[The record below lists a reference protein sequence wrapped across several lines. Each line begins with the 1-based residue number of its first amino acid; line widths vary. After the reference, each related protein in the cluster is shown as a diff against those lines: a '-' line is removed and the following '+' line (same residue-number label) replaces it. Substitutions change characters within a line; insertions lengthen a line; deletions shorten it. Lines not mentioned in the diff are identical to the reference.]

1 MYNQFMDESIQTET
15 PHYNLESLEIDWTQV
30 KPKEE
35 EKGKWSFEVS
45 DRQTGR
51 KVGYEFAKALGVL
64 FVCQDDLED
73 PKPAEDVRMDGNQ
86 ISFSEYDAE
95 LEHAGDVKVVEI
107 DRKSTRLNSS
117 HMSISYAV
125 FCLKNE
131 LYQNIKH
138 SLLRPYTMPSK
149 QFHPHGRS

>member
-1 MYNQFMDESIQTET
+1 MDESIQTQT

-107 DRKSTRLNSS
+107 YMRYGIDDREYYGRFKTAMDKVLERIRNS
-117 HMSISYAV
+117 
-125 FCLKNE
+125 K
-131 LYQNIKH
+131 
-138 SLLRPYTMPSK
+138 T
-149 QFHPHGRS
+149 

>member
-1 MYNQFMDESIQTET
+1 MDESIQTET

-107 DRKSTRLNSS
+107 YMRYYADDKEYYGKFKSAMDMLVKR
-117 HMSISYAV
+117 I
-125 FCLKNE
+125 
-131 LYQNIKH
+131 
-138 SLLRPYTMPSK
+138 RDSK
-149 QFHPHGRS
+149 T

>member
-51 KVGYEFAKALGVL
+51 KVGYEFAKA
-64 FVCQDDLED
+64 
-73 PKPAEDVRMDGNQ
+73 
-86 ISFSEYDAE
+86 
-95 LEHAGDVKVVEI
+95 
-107 DRKSTRLNSS
+107 
-117 HMSISYAV
+117 
-125 FCLKNE
+125 
-131 LYQNIKH
+131 
-138 SLLRPYTMPSK
+138 
-149 QFHPHGRS
+149 

>member
-107 DRKSTRLNSS
+107 YMRYYADYKEYYGKFKSAMDMLVKR
-117 HMSISYAV
+117 I
-125 FCLKNE
+125 
-131 LYQNIKH
+131 
-138 SLLRPYTMPSK
+138 RDSK
-149 QFHPHGRS
+149 T